1 MDTFPV
7 IYHANYGSFRLEEEH
22 LQEYNRRTGSTLTRH
37 HARLRGE
44 DLRFDPV
51 MAAVVQD
58 LAAVESDLRVEW
70 HPVKYRD
77 YVNIDEYDGFETV
90 NININLYLLDQIA
103 EVLVAPDIDDTE
115 RCWRI
120 NELVQQR
127 EHDVNVHS
135 CV

>member
-7 IYHANYGSFRLEEEH
+7 LYHANYGCFRLEDEH
-22 LQEYNRRTGSTLTRH
+22 VQEYNRRTGSNLTRH
-37 HARLRGE
+37 DARVRGE
-44 DLRFDPV
+44 DWRFDTV
-51 MAAVVQD
+51 MAAVVVD
-58 LAAVESDLRVEW
+58 LASETSDLRVEW

-90 NININLYLLDQIA
+90 RININLYLLDQIA
-103 EVLVAPDIDDTE
+103 EALVAPDIDDTQ

-127 EHDVNVHS
+127 DHD
-135 CV
+135 